1 MKKLIFFSA
10 LPACSMAVGAEVR
23 VDSLNRLVLDG
34 FEREKTSRSNQAENL
49 RSQTGNLNID

>member
-1 MKKLIFFSA
+1 MKKLIFFLA

-23 VDSLNRLVLDG
+23 IDSLNRLVLDG
-34 FEREKTSRSNQAENL
+34 FEREKTSRSNPAENL

>member
-34 FEREKTSRSNQAENL
+34 FEREKTSRSNPAENL

>member
-1 MKKLIFFSA
+1 MKKFVLSGA
-10 LPACSMAVGAEVR
+10 LLACSMAVGAEVR

-34 FEREKTSRSNQAENL
+34 FEREKTSRSNPAENL

>member
-10 LPACSMAVGAEVR
+10 LLACSMAVGAEVR
-23 VDSLNRLVLDG
+23 IDSLNRLVLDG
-34 FEREKTSRSNQAENL
+34 FEREKTSRSNPAENL

>member
-23 VDSLNRLVLDG
+23 IDSLNRLVLDG

>member
-1 MKKLIFFSA
+1 MKKFLLLGA
-10 LPACSMAVGAEVR
+10 LLACSMAVGAEVR

-34 FEREKTSRSNQAENL
+34 FEREKTSRSNPAENL

>member
-10 LPACSMAVGAEVR
+10 LLACSMAVGAEVR

-34 FEREKTSRSNQAENL
+34 FEREKTSRSNPAENL

>member
-10 LPACSMAVGAEVR
+10 LLACSMAVGAEVR
-23 VDSLNRLVLDG
+23 IDSLNRLVLDG

>member
-10 LPACSMAVGAEVR
+10 LLTCSMAVGAEVR

-34 FEREKTSRSNQAENL
+34 FEREKTSRSNPAENL
-49 RSQTGNLNID
+49 RSKTGNLNID